1 MRHNFCLA
9 FPGDGWSSR
18 VLKKTEKTPAHTSTF
33 VTPHSPPADDLV
45 FQVLDA
51 LVHGCI
57 PVIVQDES
65 DMFFEGAFRE
75 AGLAIEYADFS
86 VRLAEAQLPQLVQML
101 LDIPRERVVA
111 LRRTA
116 LWVCTP
122 PKTSCLPA
130 SPARL
135 PGPPPRPASPAR
147 LPCPPPLPAS
157 PARRPG
163 PPPRPISASNPPRI
177 PHPLP
182 TPPPPRCATILSIS
196 ICGAL
201 IWSIARSS
209 AGWDG
214 RGRTASCCSRSRSR
228 PR

>member
-1 MRHNFCLA
+1 QSLPHFLSPQRGKDLVIAPWKSPYFWKAAFKRKSLQGPEAATRAREGLVFFAGDLGFRRLKGYSHDLRQKAYALFCDPKSPRDAKCDNLTPFVHGCREEIPISCSGWREGVNIMVHTRSYGDQLMRHNFCLA

-86 VRLAEAQLPQLVQML
+86 VRLAEAQLPQLV
-101 LDIPRERVVA
+101 
-111 LRRTA
+111 
-116 LWVCTP
+116 
-122 PKTSCLPA
+122 
-130 SPARL
+130 
-135 PGPPPRPASPAR
+135 
-147 LPCPPPLPAS
+147 
-157 PARRPG
+157 
-163 PPPRPISASNPPRI
+163 
-177 PHPLP
+177 
-182 TPPPPRCATILSIS
+182 
-196 ICGAL
+196 
-201 IWSIARSS
+201 
-209 AGWDG
+209 
-214 RGRTASCCSRSRSR
+214 
-228 PR
+228 

>member
-1 MRHNFCLA
+1 MVHTRSYGDQLMRHNFCLA

-135 PGPPPRPASPAR
+135 PCPPPRPAA
-147 LPCPPPLPAS
+147 

-163 PPPRPISASNPPRI
+163 PSQPQIRPASLTPYLPPPP
-177 PHPLP
+177 PPP
-182 TPPPPRCATILSIS
+182 PPPPRCATILSIS